1 MGGLHTMSRLDTT
14 VTVIDAFNLLSNFDT
29 TEFLSDRYERDDVVP
44 EDERTISDLMV
55 DQIEF
60 ADVLIINKI
69 ETVDQTTRDRISQL
83 IKLLN
88 PDAKV
93 LMSNYCQVDVREI
106 VATDRFD
113 FMRAASG
120 AGWLRSL
127 HEMAVRQTGNGERM
141 APKPETLEY
150 VPTQT
155 DWESIGANNEPGMG
169 LTILCTLLGGHFT
182 RVVYSLFSMTSS
194 SFCRAMEWRKM
205 RMTIMQRKTKKMMMT
220 RSTPTPTLCR
230 TLTNQSPRTS

>member
-1 MGGLHTMSRLDTT
+1 MLVLIIHSVEMGGLHTMARLDTT

-29 TEFLSDRYERDDVVP
+29 TEFLSDRYGRDEIVP

-69 ETVDQTTRDRISQL
+69 ETVDQVTREKISQL

-93 LMSNYCQVDVREI
+93 LMSTYSQVDVREI
-106 VATDRFD
+106 VATNRFD
-113 FMRAASG
+113 FVRAASG

-127 HEMAVRQTGNGERM
+127 HEMTVQQTGNGERM
-141 APKPETLEY
+141 TPKSEALEY
-150 VPTQT
+150 VTSLNQA
-155 DWESIGANNEPGMG
+155 DAESIGANDALGMESI
-169 LTILCTLLGGHFT
+169 ILCTLPGGPFT
-182 RVVYSLFSMTSS
+182 RVAFSHFCTTSS
-194 SFCRAMEWRKM
+194 SFFRAIKWR
-205 RMTIMQRKTKKMMMT
+205 
-220 RSTPTPTLCR
+220 
-230 TLTNQSPRTS
+230 